1 MGLNVHLNCRP
12 ATREEGGGRGRGG
25 EERNNGKY
33 REKGGV
39 DEKKSETVRSVE

>member
-12 ATREEGGGRGRGG
+12 ATREEVGDEGGEEEEEEEE

-33 REKGGV
+33 RGKGGV
-39 DEKKSETVRSVE
+39 YE